1 MSSQSSNTQTPVTEH
16 LLLIRGT
23 HWDQGL
29 SADEMQR
36 VMGQFN
42 AWIDDLVQRGVHRG
56 AQPLLDEGR
65 VVAGAKGVSVTD
77 GAFAESKE
85 TIGGYF
91 LLGVSSMDE
100 AVRLAQGCPI
110 LAYGAQI
117 EVRPIAPICRM
128 QAYVNAMEHEPAL
141 A

>member
-1 MSSQSSNTQTPVTEH
+1 MNTETPNSEY

-36 VMGQFN
+36 VMGDFN
-42 AWIDDLVQRGVHRG
+42 AWIDKLVKAGVHRG

-65 VVAGAKGVSVTD
+65 IVTGPNGASVTD

-85 TIGGYF
+85 AVGGYF
-91 LLGVSSMDE
+91 LIEVPTLGD
-100 AVRLAQGCPI
+100 AVRFAQACPI
-110 LAYGAQI
+110 LAHGAQI
-117 EVRPIAPICRM
+117 GVRPVAPMCRM
-128 QAYVNAMEHEPAL
+128 QAYVNAMQDESAL

>member
-1 MSSQSSNTQTPVTEH
+1 MNTTTNENEY

-36 VMGQFN
+36 IMGDFN
-42 AWIDDLVQRGVHRG
+42 AWIDDLTRRGVHRA
-56 AQPLLDEGR
+56 AQPLLDEGKI
-65 VVAGAKGVSVTD
+65 VAGANGASVTD

-85 TIGGYF
+85 AIGGYF
-91 LLGVSSMDE
+91 LLAVPNIEE
-100 AVRLAQGCPI
+100 AVRLAQACPI

-117 EVRPIAPICRM
+117 EVRPAAVMCRM
-128 QAYVNAMEHEPAL
+128 QAYVNALDHEPVPA
-141 A
+141 

>member
-1 MSSQSSNTQTPVTEH
+1 MSAQSSNTQTTPTEH

-36 VMGQFN
+36 VMGKFN
-42 AWIDDLVQRGVHRG
+42 DWINDLVQRGVHRG

-65 VVAGAKGVSVTD
+65 VVAGANGVSVTD

-91 LLGVSSMDE
+91 LLGVSSIDE

-117 EVRPIAPICRM
+117 EVRPIAPICKM
-128 QAYVNAMEHEPAL
+128 QAYVNALEHEPAL

>member
-1 MSSQSSNTQTPVTEH
+1 MTTPTPTNEH

-29 SADEMQR
+29 SAAEMQR
-36 VMGQFN
+36 IMGDFN
-42 AWIDDLVQRGVHRG
+42 AWIDDLTQRGVLRG
-56 AQPLLDEGR
+56 AQPLLDEGK
-65 VVAGAKGVSVTD
+65 VVTGAGGVSVTD

-85 TIGGYF
+85 AIGGYF
-91 LLGVSSMDE
+91 LLAIPSTDE
-100 AVRLAQGCPI
+100 AVRLAQACPI

-117 EVRPIAPICRM
+117 EVRPVATMCRM
-128 QAYVNAMEHEPAL
+128 QAYVNALENEPAI